1 MVILTISFIGFTRS
15 LGKGSASG
23 SEPEAC
29 ALSQDALSEA
39 RSQAA
44 FLKKRVVSSGCS
56 DRVRRLQL
64 CKRESEWEKGSQR
77 GSGAIAEYM

>member
-1 MVILTISFIGFTRS
+1 MINIIITIVSIVSVRDMVILIISFIGFTRS

-44 FLKKRVVSSGCS
+44 FF
-56 DRVRRLQL
+56 
-64 CKRESEWEKGSQR
+64 
-77 GSGAIAEYM
+77 